1 MKYIKLSFVC
11 KGGILQGAGLAV
23 PPPPA
28 AGPYAYTSSR
38 STFSKIA
45 PTFSATEP
53 FIPL

>member
-1 MKYIKLSFVC
+1 MKYIKFSFVC
-11 KGGILQGAGLAV
+11 KGGIFCRGSDLPL
-23 PPPPA
+23 PPA